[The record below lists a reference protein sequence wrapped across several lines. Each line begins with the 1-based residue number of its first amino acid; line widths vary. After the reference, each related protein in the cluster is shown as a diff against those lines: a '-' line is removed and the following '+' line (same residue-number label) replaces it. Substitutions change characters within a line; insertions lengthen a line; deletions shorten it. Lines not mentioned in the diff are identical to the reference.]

1 MSIRPTRR
9 SLAFVLA
16 TVALAAPGL
25 TGCGFDAATERPY
38 TPAAGANDV
47 SGVVDVLGAVVV
59 SSAPG
64 SGTFVATLANNDQQ
78 ESQTFSTLAGGTG
91 TELTVPEFDPIEIPR
106 GGAVNLADDGGV
118 PVTGDFG
125 AGNFVSLDARLR
137 LRRAGDDA
145 GAGGPQLRQLRRPR
159 RSEPSPRRPRPRD
172 RRHRDHGVTVPDTR
186 DPR

>member
-38 TPAAGANDV
+38 TPATGANDV

-59 SSAPG
+59 SSASG

-78 ESQTFSTLAGGTG
+78 ESQTFSALTGGPAPSY
-91 TELTVPEFDPIEIPR
+91 VPEFDPIEIAR

-118 PVTGDFG
+118 PVSGDFA
-125 AGNFVSLDARLR
+125 AGNFVSLVLGFDSGERVSMQVPVVPNSGIYEGLD
-137 LRRAGDDA
+137 G
-145 GAGGPQLRQLRRPR
+145 
-159 RSEPSPRRPRPRD
+159 EPSE
-172 RRHRDHGVTVPDTR
+172 VPSETADTETTE
-186 DPR
+186 

>member
-16 TVALAAPGL
+16 TVALATPGL

-59 SSAPG
+59 SSAAG

-78 ESQTFSTLAGGTG
+78 QSQTFSALAGGTG

-106 GGAVNLADDGGV
+106 GGMVNLADDGGV

-125 AGNFVSLDARLR
+125 AGNFVSLTISFDSGERVAMQVPVVPNSGSY
-137 LRRAGDDA
+137 AGLD
-145 GAGGPQLRQLRRPR
+145 GPAESATP
-159 RSEPSPRRPRPRD
+159 EA
-172 RRHRDHGVTVPDTR
+172 TADTETTE
-186 DPR
+186 